1 VPSDPDPLVI
11 RSAHPL
17 TSDRL
22 FGEGAVGDSV
32 EESGDDHLAGAMDL
46 LRVLIVDDAPSTR
59 KFLQGVLDGS
69 RQFVVV
75 GEASDG
81 QDAIDEAGRLQ
92 PDLVLLDLSMPVV
105 DGARALNGI
114 IEIAPRAI
122 VIILSGSRPSVGDP
136 LLEAG
141 AAAFVPKGIA
151 PYELIRRLEAIAGR
165 AISFEEAN
173 DWRQAERTHNG
184 DPSSVSSHGRA
195 VIYESEPLTRQL
207 IAQVLKGFGVAVVA
221 ETNSLSI
228 LLSAVE
234 LAQPE
239 FVVADVS
246 LGGKPSVEVLQDI
259 CRRSPRTAV
268 VVYSGVGEWR
278 ESALAAGAAG
288 FAVQPQ
294 LDDLVDSVSVLT
306 KS

>member
-1 VPSDPDPLVI
+1 
-11 RSAHPL
+11 
-17 TSDRL
+17 
-22 FGEGAVGDSV
+22 
-32 EESGDDHLAGAMDL
+32 M
-46 LRVLIVDDAPSTR
+46 
-59 KFLQGVLDGS
+59 
-69 RQFVVV
+69 
-75 GEASDG
+75 
-81 QDAIDEAGRLQ
+81 
-92 PDLVLLDLSMPVV
+92 
-105 DGARALNGI
+105 
-114 IEIAPRAI
+114 
-122 VIILSGSRPSVGDP
+122 GDP

-184 DPSSVSSHGRA
+184 DPSSVSTHGHA
-195 VIYESEPLTRQL
+195 VVYESEPLTRQL

-239 FVVADVS
+239 FVVADIS

-294 LDDLVDSVSVLT
+294 LDDLVDSVSGLT

>member
-1 VPSDPDPLVI
+1 MENQRTALELDVRSPL
-11 RSAHPL
+11 
-17 TSDRL
+17 
-22 FGEGAVGDSV
+22 
-32 EESGDDHLAGAMDL
+32 DL

-59 KFLQGVLDGS
+59 KFLHGVLDGS
-69 RQFVVV
+69 RQFIVV
-75 GEASDG
+75 GEARDG
-81 QDAIDEAGRLQ
+81 QDAIEEAGRLQ
-92 PDLVLLDLSMPVV
+92 PDLVLLDLTMPVV
-105 DGARALNGI
+105 DGARALHGI
-114 IEIAPRAI
+114 IDIAPHAT
-122 VIILSGSRPSVGDP
+122 VVILSGSRPSAGDP

-151 PYELIRRLEAIAGR
+151 PYELIRRLEAITGR
-165 AISFEEAN
+165 AVSFEEAGELRRVERPGN
-173 DWRQAERTHNG
+173 AE
-184 DPSSVSSHGRA
+184 PSVASHGRA
-195 VIYESEPLTRQL
+195 VIYESEPLTRKL

-221 ETNSLSI
+221 ETGSLPI

-239 FVVADVS
+239 FVVADAS
-246 LGGKPSVEVLQDI
+246 LGGKPSIEMLQEI
-259 CRRSPRTAV
+259 CRRSPLTAV

-294 LDDLVDSVSVLT
+294 IDELVDSVFGLT